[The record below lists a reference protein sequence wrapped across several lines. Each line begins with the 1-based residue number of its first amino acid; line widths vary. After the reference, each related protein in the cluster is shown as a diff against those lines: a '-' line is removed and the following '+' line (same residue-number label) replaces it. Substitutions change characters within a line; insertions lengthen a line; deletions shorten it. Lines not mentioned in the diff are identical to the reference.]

1 MLDFRLVLTPTPPV
15 LPVPAMLFVSK
26 RIPFFSSAFL
36 DILLPVVNH
45 LKVEKSRQ
53 SACKTPEEKQYVL
66 PLRNFVRNS
75 PCQQNQLAHLHMTF
89 MVLNFSLSPRT

>member
-1 MLDFRLVLTPTPPV
+1 MLDSRLVFTPTSPPI

-36 DILLPVVNH
+36 DILLPVVNR

-53 SACKTPEEKQYVL
+53 IARKMSEEKQYVI
-66 PLRNFVRNS
+66 PL
-75 PCQQNQLAHLHMTF
+75 
-89 MVLNFSLSPRT
+89 